1 MGTLTG
7 ADFNKQRGGP
17 ASLQEIRPPP
27 RRLTLTWGPSS
38 HASESLGSVCC
49 FNPEFL
55 SCKTRSCQER
65 SRKSVKR
72 AVRQDPALPGRGQS
86 CLMVVGVVSSRTLC
100 PGNRP
105 GAQGCGARAERGAR
119 PPEGTGLRRDA
130 PPPKPA
136 GLSPV
141 SPGALSTDCAQSGTI
156 WNFCRSAC
164 LASLSDA
171 AAKVAGPGGEGG
183 GSTVVSLS
191 PASGA
196 IVLSCVCATWLSFP
210 SCVICPND
218 PYTEGGS
225 ARHPCVPAPAS

>member
-1 MGTLTG
+1 MASSHRGRRQFRSAGREWGHSPVQILT
-7 ADFNKQRGGP
+7 NKEGVRP
-17 ASLQEIRPPP
+17 ACRRSDPPP

-130 PPPKPA
+130 PPPTCRPVTRLPRSPLH
-136 GLSPV
+136 GLCSVGDDLELLPIGLFGFAFGRG
-141 SPGALSTDCAQSGTI
+141 S
-156 WNFCRSAC
+156 
-164 LASLSDA
+164 
-171 AAKVAGPGGEGG
+171 EGG
-183 GSTVVSLS
+183 GSW
-191 PASGA
+191 G
-196 IVLSCVCATWLSFP
+196 
-210 SCVICPND
+210 
-218 PYTEGGS
+218 
-225 ARHPCVPAPAS
+225 